1 MAIGP
6 DQRTT
11 TTGLVNKKPMIPA
24 APDLSALQGAQPTQQ
39 VQPTQAQVTPPAEQT
54 DTDPLRAEFP
64 DASDMEV
71 ELANRFKELTAEDR
85 KVLSDILSPSVVN
98 SLGKLLPE
106 FTPLMEAIGRKE
118 PNVIFPLSYIV
129 KFAMTRYGGQDEQD
143 AINNFM
149 TDVQSMNQ
157 QMEQPNNVPPGTEQ
171 PTETAGLVEP
181 TGETGLMSSPQNME
195 TV

>member
-6 DQRTT
+6 GNKIT
-11 TTGLVNKKPMIPA
+11 TTGLIDKQPMIPEVPVMEVAQEGPPGGGDPEMTSA
-24 APDLSALQGAQPTQQ
+24 APIANVAESQEGPLNTKYPGVKDLS
-39 VQPTQAQVTPPAEQT
+39 
-54 DTDPLRAEFP
+54 D
-64 DASDMEV
+64 
-71 ELANRFKELTAEDR
+71 EDIES
-85 KVLSDILSPSVVN
+85 LNAALSPSVKTAL
-98 SLGKLLPE
+98 SKIFPDLASAIEQLG
-106 FTPLMEAIGRKE
+106 TDE

-129 KFAMTRYGGQDEQD
+129 KFAMTRYGGGDEQE

-149 TDVQSMNQ
+149 ADVQSMNQ
-157 QMEQPNNVPPGTEQ
+157 QMEDQNNVPPGTEQ

>member
-24 APDLSALQGAQPTQQ
+24 APDLGALQGTQQ
-39 VQPTQAQVTPPAEQT
+39 VQPTQAQVTPPVAESQE
-54 DTDPLRAEFP
+54 DT
-64 DASDMEV
+64 
-71 ELANRFKELTAEDR
+71 ELTTRVAGVRGLTDED
-85 KVLSDILSPSVVN
+85 KESLDAALSPSVKEAL
-98 SLGKLLPE
+98 SKIFPDLAPAIKQLG
-106 FTPLMEAIGRKE
+106 TDE

-129 KFAMTRYGGQDEQD
+129 KFAMTRYGGQDEQE
-143 AINNFM
+143 AVNNFM

-157 QMEQPNNVPPGTEQ
+157 QMEQPNNVPPENQ
-171 PTETAGLVEP
+171 PTETAGLMQP
-181 TGETGLMSSPQNME
+181 TEETGLIDSPQNME

>member
-24 APDLSALQGAQPTQQ
+24 APNLSALQGAQST
-39 VQPTQAQVTPPAEQT
+39 QPTQAQVTPPVSGSEMAT
-54 DTDPLRAEFP
+54 EFP
-64 DASDMEV
+64 DATPMEL
-71 ELANRFKELTAEDR
+71 EFAERAKSLTDEDQATLQT
-85 KVLSDILSPSVVN
+85 VLSPSVRTA
-98 SLGKLLPE
+98 LEKIIPE
-106 FTPLMEAIGRKE
+106 FKEVMDAYGSEE

-157 QMEQPNNVPPGTEQ
+157 QMENQNNVPPGTEQ

>member
-6 DQRTT
+6 GNKIT
-11 TTGLVNKKPMIPA
+11 TTGLIDKKPMIPA
-24 APDLSALQGAQPTQQ
+24 APVMEAAQPVQ
-39 VQPTQAQVTPPAEQT
+39 QPTQAEVTPPIAQSQEG
-54 DTDPLRAEFP
+54 PLTTKYP
-64 DASDMEV
+64 GVKD
-71 ELANRFKELTAEDR
+71 
-85 KVLSDILSPSVVN
+85 LSDEDIESLQAALSPSVKEALSKVFPDLA
-98 SLGKLLPE
+98 SAIDQLG
-106 FTPLMEAIGRKE
+106 TDE

-129 KFAMTRYGGQDEQD
+129 KFAMTRYGGGDEQE
-143 AINNFM
+143 AVNNFM